1 MFRWTRLVALGGL
14 LLSALLAAWPG
25 GVEAAEDTQLYD
37 AARKANETEITW
49 YETHYRTEAAERIGQ
64 AFTAK
69 YPGIK
74 VNVFNSTAA
83 VAFQRISQDL
93 KAGAPQADV
102 YSSTDASHL
111 VTLKTQGH
119 LQKYVPDNTD
129 KVVESVRRLNDPEG
143 FYLMTFAGLVALTYN
158 ADKVKADEAPRN
170 WTDMLDPKW
179 QGKGTVG
186 SPNYSGTVGVW
197 SVLMKRLYGM
207 EFFDKLAA
215 NKPLVG
221 RSVDDVLIHLNSGE
235 RIVAAAGDPASTARS
250 KARGNPLGIS
260 YPTDGSLLLV
270 GPTGVLKEAKH
281 PNAAKLFVH
290 FLLGP
295 EAAKSVVADFEQS
308 VSTEAPPPP
317 SGRPLKDIKTAPVS
331 VDEIIKE
338 LPGIKEKWRAL
349 FGN

>member
-1 MFRWTRLVALGGL
+1 MIAARLFALMFLP
-14 LLSALLAAWPG
+14 AWPG
-25 GVEAAEDTQLYD
+25 GANAAEDAQLYD
-37 AARKANETEITW
+37 AAKKAGETEITC
-49 YETHYRTEAAERIGQ
+49 YETRYRTEAAERIAQ
-64 AFTAK
+64 AFQTK

-83 VAFQRISQDL
+83 VPFQRISQDL
-93 KAGAPQADV
+93 KAGAPQADI

-111 VTLKTQGH
+111 VTLKSQGH
-119 LQKYVPDNTD
+119 LQKYVPENIG
-129 KVVESVRRLNDPEG
+129 KAVEAVRRLNDREG
-143 FYLMTFAGLVALTYN
+143 YYLMTFAGLVTLTYN
-158 ADKVKADEAPRN
+158 TDKVKADQVPKN
-170 WTDMLDPKW
+170 WTDLYDRKW
-179 QGKGTVG
+179 LEKVTIG

-221 RSVDDVLIHLNSGE
+221 RSVDDALIHLNSGE
-235 RIVAAAGDPASTARS
+235 RQIAAGDPASTSRS

-260 YPTDGSLLLV
+260 YPTDGALLLV
-270 GPTGVLKEAKH
+270 GPTGVLKDAKH
-281 PNAAKLFVH
+281 PNTAKLFVH

-295 EAAKSVVADFEQS
+295 EAAQSVVADFEQS
-308 VSTEAPPPP
+308 VSVDAPPPP
-317 SGRPLKDIKTAPVS
+317 SGRPLKDIKTASVS
-331 VDEIIKE
+331 VDEIVKE

>member
-1 MFRWTRLVALGGL
+1 MHRRTGLVTLG
-14 LLSALLAAWPG
+14 AFMLLAAWPSG
-25 GVEAAEDTQLYD
+25 GQAAEDTQLYD
-37 AARKANETEITW
+37 AAKKANETEITW
-49 YETHYRTEAAERIGQ
+49 YETHYRTEAAERIAQ
-64 AFTAK
+64 AFQTK

-74 VNVFNSTAA
+74 VTVFNSTAA

-111 VTLKTQGH
+111 VALKSQGH
-119 LQKYVPDNTD
+119 LQKYVPDNLGN
-129 KVVESVRRLNDPEG
+129 VVEAVRRLNDPEG
-143 FYLMTFAGLVALTYN
+143 YYLMTFAGLVTLTYN
-158 ADKVKADEAPRN
+158 SDQVKADEAPRN
-170 WTDMLDPKW
+170 WTDLHDAKW
-179 QGKGTVG
+179 REKVTIG

-221 RSVDDVLIHLNSGE
+221 RSVDDALIHLNSGE
-235 RIVAAAGDPASTARS
+235 RQIAAGDPASTSRS

-260 YPTDGSLLLV
+260 YPADGSLLLV
-270 GPTGVLKEAKH
+270 GPTGILKDAKH
-281 PNAAKLFVH
+281 PNAAKLFVR

-295 EAAKSVVADFEQS
+295 EAAQSVVADFEQS
-308 VSTEAPPPP
+308 VSVEAPPPV
-317 SGRPLKDIKTAPVS
+317 SGRPLKDIKTASVT
-331 VDEIIKE
+331 VDELIKE

>member
-1 MFRWTRLVALGGL
+1 MPRPIRPVVLASLTV
-14 LLSALLAAWPG
+14 SVLLAVGVGGAQ
-25 GVEAAEDTQLYD
+25 GVEDAQLYE
-37 AARKANETEITW
+37 AAKKAGETELTW
-49 YETHYRTEAAERIGQ
+49 YETHYRTEAAERIAQ
-64 AFTAK
+64 AFQAK

-83 VAFQRISQDL
+83 VAFQRLSQDL

-111 VTLKTQGH
+111 VALKSQGH
-119 LQKYVPDNTD
+119 LQKYVPDNSG
-129 KVVESVRRLNDPEG
+129 KAVEAVRRLNDPDG
-143 FYLMTFAGLVALTYN
+143 FYLMTFGGLVALTYN
-158 ADKVKADEAPRN
+158 SDKVKADEAPKN
-170 WTDMLDPKW
+170 WTDLYDARWREK
-179 QGKGTVG
+179 VAIG

-215 NKPLVG
+215 NQPLVG
-221 RSVDDVLIHLNSGE
+221 RSVDDPLIHLTSGE
-235 RIVAAAGDPASTARS
+235 RLIAAGDPASTSRS
-250 KARGNPLGIS
+250 KARGNPLGIN
-260 YPTDGSLLLV
+260 YPMDGALLLV

-295 EAAKSVVADFEQS
+295 EAAKSVVGDFEQS
-308 VSTEAPPPP
+308 VSVEAPPPA
-317 SGRPLKDIKTAPVS
+317 SGRPLKDIKTASVA
-331 VDEIIKE
+331 VDELIKE
-338 LPGIKEKWRAL
+338 LPAIKEKWRGL

>member
-1 MFRWTRLVALGGL
+1 MFRRTPLVIRGGL
-14 LLSALLAAWPG
+14 ILLALLAVWC
-25 GVEAAEDTQLYD
+25 GVAMAAEDAQLYD
-37 AARKANETEITW
+37 AAKKANETEITW
-49 YETHYRTEAAERIGQ
+49 YETHYRTEAAERIAQ
-64 AFTAK
+64 AFQAK

-111 VTLKTQGH
+111 VTLKSQGH
-119 LQKYVPDNTD
+119 LQKYVPDNIE
-129 KVVESVRRLNDPEG
+129 KVVEAVRRLNDPESY
-143 FYLMTFAGLVALTYN
+143 YLMTFAGLVTLTYN
-158 ADKVKADEAPRN
+158 TDKVKPEDAPKN
-170 WTDMLDPKW
+170 WTDLHDAKW
-179 QGKGTVG
+179 REKVAVG
-186 SPNYSGTVGVW
+186 SPNFSGTVGVW
-197 SVLMKRLYGM
+197 SVLIKRLYGM

-221 RSVDDVLIHLNSGE
+221 RSVDDPLIHLTSGE
-235 RIVAAAGDPASTARS
+235 RLIAAGDPASTSRS

-260 YPTDGSLLLV
+260 YPTDGALLLV
-270 GPTGVLKEAKH
+270 GPTGLLKETKH
-281 PNAAKLFVH
+281 PNAGKLFIH

-295 EAAKSVVADFEQS
+295 EAARSVVADFEQS
-308 VSTEAPPPP
+308 VSVEAPPPP
-317 SGRPLKDIKTAPVS
+317 AGRSLKDIKTVS
-331 VDEIIKE
+331 VPVDELIKE

>member
-1 MFRWTRLVALGGL
+1 MLARNQSVTLGGL
-14 LLSALLAAWPG
+14 LLLPLLAAWAG
-25 GVEAAEDTQLYD
+25 GAQAAEDTQLYD
-37 AARKANETEITW
+37 AAKKANETELTW
-49 YETHYRTEAAERIGQ
+49 YETHYRTEAAERIAQ
-64 AFTAK
+64 AFQAK
-69 YPGIK
+69 YPGIR

-83 VAFQRISQDL
+83 VAFQRLSQDL

-111 VTLKTQGH
+111 VTLKSQGD
-119 LQKYVPDNTD
+119 LQKYVPDNTG
-129 KVVESVRRLNDPEG
+129 KVVEAVRRLNDPEG

-158 ADKVKADEAPRN
+158 SDKVKADEAPKN
-170 WTDMLDPKW
+170 WTDLPDAKW
-179 QGKGTVG
+179 REKVAIG
-186 SPNYSGTVGVW
+186 SPNYSGTVAVW

-221 RSVDDVLIHLNSGE
+221 RSVDDPLIYMTSGE
-235 RIVAAAGDPASTARS
+235 RLIAAGDPASTSRS

-260 YPTDGSLLLV
+260 YPADGALLLV

-295 EAAKSVVADFEQS
+295 EAARSVVADFEQS
-308 VSTEAPPPP
+308 VSIEAPPPP
-317 SGRPLKDIKTAPVS
+317 AGRPLKDIETASVS